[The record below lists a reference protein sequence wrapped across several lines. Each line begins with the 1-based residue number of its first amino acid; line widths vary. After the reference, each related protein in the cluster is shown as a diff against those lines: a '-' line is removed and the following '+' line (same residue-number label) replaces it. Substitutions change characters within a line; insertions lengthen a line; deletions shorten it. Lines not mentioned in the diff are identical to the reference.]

1 MVSSFLTPQIIAI
14 LSAIGIFVAVV
25 FISVVKDEIDNKN
38 ARIKRPDNEWLFSRW
53 DEKLY
58 DTFFSKTPPEKMLKS
73 LGVELEDY
81 IKDSNVLNKDS
92 LPLKKLAA
100 DKMIGIFIMFVGFIV
115 LLISGMKGAVISI
128 AILAM
133 GFLLY
138 QGNVKKIHKDA
149 VAKRNKLEKELPRFL
164 DLLQTAL
171 FVNMP
176 VSESII
182 VTSKYL
188 KDTIISEELMK
199 SMADS
204 TLGTVSWQ
212 KSLQDVAIKYEVDTF
227 SDFVQYLIT
236 GYEKG
241 LPIYDVV
248 CRQAEEVKRVT
259 TFKAEEQANKINSS
273 ILIPIAIYKLAPM
286 LLLVMYP
293 LVLGFMDGGLF

>member
-1 MVSSFLTPQIIAI
+1 MFANIMSPQIISLI
-14 LSAIGIFVAVV
+14 SAIGIFLITV
-25 FISVVKDEIDNKN
+25 FIAVIKDEIDNKN
-38 ARIKRPDNEWLFSRW
+38 ARNKRPDNEWLFSRW

-58 DTFFSKTPPEKMLKS
+58 DALFSKTPPEKMLKS

-81 IKDSNVLNKDS
+81 IKDCNVLNAEKI
-92 LPLKKLAA
+92 PLKKLAA
-100 DKMIGIFIMFVGFIV
+100 DKIIGIFVMFVGLFV
-115 LLISGMKGAVISI
+115 LLVSGVKGIFI
-128 AILAM
+128 FAIFLAL
-133 GFLLY
+133 GYLLY
-138 QGNVKKIHKDA
+138 EGDVKKIHKKA
-149 VAKRNKLEKELPRFL
+149 TEKRNKLENELPRFL

-171 FVNMP
+171 YVNMP

-188 KDTIISEELMK
+188 KNTIISEELMK

-212 KSLQDVAIKYEVDTF
+212 KSLQDVAIKYEVDVF

-248 CRQAEEVKRVT
+248 KRQSEEVKRVT
-259 TFKAEEQANKINSS
+259 TFKAEEKANKINSS
-273 ILIPIAIYKLAPM
+273 ILIPIAIYKLFPM
-286 LLLVMYP
+286 LLLAMYP
-293 LVLGFMDGGLF
+293 ILLQLLGGNLM